1 MPHGHA
7 LPLQHS
13 VHPTVALLV
22 PRELVAPQQ
31 ASRRCASL
39 SEVDRSIARY
49 MFYFAVFNVF
59 LGGVVGS
66 TIIQGINSAITR
78 GPSEIFTLIGTY
90 LPTSSNFF
98 INYTL
103 FRCAHLPTG
112 TDNPLPYLDDS
123 SVRRQVVL
131 PY

>member
-1 MPHGHA
+1 M
-7 LPLQHS
+7 
-13 VHPTVALLV
+13 
-22 PRELVAPQQ
+22 
-31 ASRRCASL
+31 SL

-103 FRCAHLPTG
+103 FRCGSHPHNKHSSLQTVGRVSTPLFTSAQSMSAEQGVFPHLI
-112 TDNPLPYLDDS
+112 NA
-123 SVRRQVVL
+123 
-131 PY
+131 